1 MRGKWGRVRL
11 EKQCSL
17 SFACVGFLSPLG
29 RSRSP
34 LLKKSVGMESLIELM
49 VKRENFVVLCN
60 GCSALHLPGCLESS
74 AHG

>member
-1 MRGKWGRVRL
+1 MLFVLCLCGF
-11 EKQCSL
+11 
-17 SFACVGFLSPLG
+17 SFSPQEEQV
-29 RSRSP
+29 STS
-34 LLKKSVGMESLIELM
+34 KKSVGTESLIELT